1 MSHYPKK
8 VVHYPQK
15 FVLRADNAGMASIQE
30 TKNGKFQVRI
40 KNKALPKPLFFTFD
54 TRDEAV
60 AYADSA
66 TAMLRQGIV
75 PQVLLDLSVEKKA
88 AEVTSPLLAS
98 VVRAY
103 VSAAPVTDSD
113 AKLLYVMLHE
123 LVGLRV
129 DDVTVKWVEG
139 YVLSLKTGRENL
151 PGALGRKVKN
161 LAPGSIRKRV
171 ESLAR
176 VLDWHWRRE
185 TPAGGAAPP
194 NPLRSM
200 PKGYSTYTAAESKA
214 AEKKG
219 LRAKKDVT
227 RDRRLLPAEEVRV
240 ARVLQGELVDGMSA
254 PLAPDAEMLMLFR
267 LILSTGMRLQ
277 EAYMLR
283 VDQVDFGRGLISVDG
298 SKGHRGAAK
307 PRSVPMLPALAA
319 QLRAWC
325 DGKRGRLFAF
335 WDGTPDGRP
344 RVSVMLTTRFIKLF
358 ERAGVPDF
366 TEHDLRHSA
375 CCAWFELRAP
385 DGRWVFSDVEICKI
399 MGWSNYAMILRYAS
413 LRGEDLVARLAHL
426 KS

>member
-1 MSHYPKK
+1 
-8 VVHYPQK
+8 
-15 FVLRADNAGMASIQE
+15 MASIQE

-40 KNKALPKPLFFTFD
+40 KNKVLPKPLFFTFD
-54 TRDEAV
+54 SRDEAV
-60 AYADSA
+60 AYADNA
-66 TAMLRQGIV
+66 TAMLKQGIV
-75 PQVLLDLSVEKKA
+75 PQVLLDLSVEKQQA
-88 AEVTSPLLAS
+88 VDASSPLLVQ
-98 VVRAY
+98 VVRSY
-103 VSAAPVTDSD
+103 VDAAPVAESD
-113 AKLLYVMLHE
+113 AKLLYIMLPE

-129 DDVTVKWVEG
+129 VDVTVKWVEG
-139 YVLSLKTGRENL
+139 YVLDLKTGRENM
-151 PGALGRKVKN
+151 PCALGRKAKN

-200 PKGYSTYTAAESKA
+200 PRGYSVYTAAEGKA

-219 LRAKKDVT
+219 LKAKKDVQ

-240 ARVLQGELVDGMSA
+240 TRVLQGERLDGMA
-254 PLAPDAEMLMLFR
+254 AALAPDAEMLMLFR

-283 VDQVDFGRGLISVDG
+283 VDQVDFGRGLIAVEG

-325 DGKRGRLFAF
+325 DGRAGRLFAF
-335 WDGTPDGRP
+335 WDGTPEGRP
-344 RVSVMLTTRFIKLF
+344 RTSVLLTTRFIKLF
-358 ERAGVPDF
+358 ERAGVPDC

-426 KS
+426 TG

>member
-1 MSHYPKK
+1 
-8 VVHYPQK
+8 
-15 FVLRADNAGMASIQE
+15 MASIQE

-40 KNKALPKPLFFTFD
+40 KNKVLPKPLFFTFD
-54 TRDEAV
+54 SRDEAV
-60 AYADSA
+60 AYADNA
-66 TAMLRQGIV
+66 TAMLKQGIV
-75 PQVLLDLSVEKKA
+75 PQVLLDLSVDKQQA
-88 AEVTSPLLAS
+88 VDASSPLLVQ
-98 VVRAY
+98 VVRSY
-103 VSAAPVTDSD
+103 VDAAPVAESD
-113 AKLLYVMLHE
+113 AKLLYIMLPE

-129 DDVTVKWVEG
+129 VDVTVKWVEG
-139 YVLSLKTGRENL
+139 YVLGLKTGRENM
-151 PGALGRKVKN
+151 PCALGRKAKN

-200 PKGYSTYTAAESKA
+200 PRGYSVYTAAEGKA

-219 LRAKKDVT
+219 LKAKKDVQ

-240 ARVLQGELVDGMSA
+240 TRVLQGERLDGMA
-254 PLAPDAEMLMLFR
+254 AALAPDAEMLMLFR

-283 VDQVDFGRGLISVDG
+283 VDQVDFGRGLIAVEG

-307 PRSVPMLPALAA
+307 PRSVPMLPALAGK
-319 QLRAWC
+319 LRAWC
-325 DGKRGRLFAF
+325 DGRTGRLFAF
-335 WDGTPDGRP
+335 WDGTPEGRP
-344 RVSVMLTTRFIKLF
+344 RTSVLLTTRFIKLF
-358 ERAGVPDF
+358 ERAGVPDC

-426 KS
+426 TG

>member
-1 MSHYPKK
+1 
-8 VVHYPQK
+8 
-15 FVLRADNAGMASIQE
+15 MASIQE

-40 KNKALPKPLFFTFD
+40 KNKVLPKPLFFTFD
-54 TRDEAV
+54 SRDEAV
-60 AYADSA
+60 AYADNA
-66 TAMLRQGIV
+66 TAMLKQGIV
-75 PQVLLDLSVEKKA
+75 PQVLLDLSVEKQQA
-88 AEVTSPLLAS
+88 VDASSPLLVQ

-103 VSAAPVTDSD
+103 VDAAPVAESD
-113 AKLLYVMLHE
+113 AKLLYIMLPE

-129 DDVTVKWVEG
+129 ADVTVKWVEG
-139 YVLSLKTGRENL
+139 YVLGLKTGRENM
-151 PGALGRKVKN
+151 PCALGRKAKN

-200 PKGYSTYTAAESKA
+200 PRGYSVYTAAEAKV

-219 LRAKKDVT
+219 LKAKKDVQ

-240 ARVLQGELVDGMSA
+240 TRVLQGERLDGMA
-254 PLAPDAEMLMLFR
+254 AALAPDAEMLMLFR

-283 VDQVDFGRGLISVDG
+283 VDQVDFGRGLIAVEG

-325 DGKRGRLFAF
+325 DGRTGRLFAF
-335 WDGTPDGRP
+335 WDGTPEGRP
-344 RVSVMLTTRFIKLF
+344 RTSVLLTTRFIKLF
-358 ERAGVPDF
+358 ERASVPDC

-426 KS
+426 KG

>member
-1 MSHYPKK
+1 
-8 VVHYPQK
+8 
-15 FVLRADNAGMASIQE
+15 MASIQE

-40 KNKALPKPLFFTFD
+40 KNKVLPKPLFFTFD
-54 TRDEAV
+54 SRDEAV
-60 AYADSA
+60 AYADNA
-66 TAMLRQGIV
+66 TAMLKQGIV
-75 PQVLLDLSVEKKA
+75 PQVLLDLSVDKQQA
-88 AEVTSPLLAS
+88 VDASSPLLVQ
-98 VVRAY
+98 VVRSY
-103 VSAAPVTDSD
+103 VDAAPVAESD
-113 AKLLYVMLHE
+113 AKLLYIMLPE

-129 DDVTVKWVEG
+129 VDVTVKWVEG
-139 YVLSLKTGRENL
+139 YVLGLKTGRENM
-151 PGALGRKVKN
+151 PCALGRKAKN

-200 PKGYSTYTAAESKA
+200 PRGYSVYTAAEAKV

-219 LRAKKDVT
+219 LKAKKDVQ

-240 ARVLQGELVDGMSA
+240 TRVLQGERLDGMA
-254 PLAPDAEMLMLFR
+254 AALAPDAEMLMLFR

-283 VDQVDFGRGLISVDG
+283 VDQVDFGRGLIAVEG

-325 DGKRGRLFAF
+325 DGRTGRLFAF
-335 WDGTPDGRP
+335 WDGTPEGRP
-344 RVSVMLTTRFIKLF
+344 RTSVLLTTRFIKLF
-358 ERAGVPDF
+358 ERAGVPDC

-426 KS
+426 TG